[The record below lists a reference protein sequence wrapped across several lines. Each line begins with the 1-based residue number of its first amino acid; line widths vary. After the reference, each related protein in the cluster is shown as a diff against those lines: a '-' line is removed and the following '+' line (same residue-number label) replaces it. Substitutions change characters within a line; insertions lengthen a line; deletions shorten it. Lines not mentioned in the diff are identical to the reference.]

1 MMIPDELTSFLV
13 KGKGKEANYKNDVIR
28 DYWICV
34 LSREVS
40 ITARKEVLLGR
51 ANFGITGSGKEIAQV
66 AREWGAQVPFIR
78 PTELAQDDSTQIS
91 VVTHAIRWLESHEHI
106 QPNYVMLLQPTSPLR
121 TAEDIVAAIEI
132 AKTRDAIAVVS
143 VCPAVH
149 HPYLTKR
156 VLEDGTLDDFMPD
169 HLTDLRRQVLPPVYT
184 LNGAIYLN
192 RRESLLHD
200 RMFLPQGT
208 CAYIMPPERS
218 LDIDSPWDFYLADLI
233 LRDNYE
239 HRIP

>member
-1 MMIPDELTSFLV
+1 MSEIIALIPARGGSKAIPRKNIKSLD
-13 KGKGKEANYKNDVIR
+13 GKPLIAWTIEAALQSGQFSQVI
-28 DYWICV
+28 
-34 LSREVS
+34 VS
-40 ITARKEVLLGR
+40 TD
-51 ANFGITGSGKEIAQV
+51 NQEIAQV
-66 AREWGAQVPFIR
+66 SREWGAQVPFIR

-121 TAEDIVAAIEI
+121 TAEDIVAAIKI

-156 VLEDGTLDDFMPD
+156 VSENGTLDDFMPD